1 MVADV
6 VLAGPEGPGG
16 AAPPQAG
23 SRAADHAPTRAHRGR
38 WLASVTL
45 FVLGCVFSGL
55 CLLVLVSSWYDDQQ
69 IDAHR
74 GQTVADVLSVSFNRT
89 AVRFVT
95 PNGTVIIPANG
106 VVYPTGLATGERVR
120 VEYDTANT
128 ELVRVAGRGW
138 QLAFLPVGTSLLA
151 CWALLVPTIWLLRR
165 KPKLS

>member
-6 VLAGPEGPGG
+6 VLAGPDGPG
-16 AAPPQAG
+16 ATAPPQAG
-23 SRAADHAPTRAHRGR
+23 SRAADPAPTRAHRGR
-38 WLASVTL
+38 RVTSITL

-55 CLLVLVSSWYDDQQ
+55 CLLVLVSSWYDDHQ

-95 PNGTVIIPANG
+95 PNGTVDIPANG
-106 VVYPTGLATGERVR
+106 VVYPIGLAAGERVR
-120 VEYDTANT
+120 VEYDTANP

-151 CWALLVPTIWLLRR
+151 CWALLVPALWLLRR
-165 KPKLS
+165 RPRQR